1 MKQSEHEIVG
11 IAERLLKEGTI
22 SVFIGHEK
30 GTLPLRTTPA
40 FITEPENAQGL
51 VWNCLCSNNLTVY
64 APRLLKKNGTV
75 KGTRI
80 GILCKGC
87 DSRSLVTLINENQL
101 QRKEL
106 FIVGI
111 ACSGIVDVNKVRRL
125 CNGYDITAIR
135 DETDDIMIQTTH
147 DEKRIRKELCLFDA
161 CLNCTN
167 PTPANYDMLIRSEAV
182 TLHPAQTDPA
192 VVALHSK
199 SRGERWQV
207 FEHEISRC
215 IRCYACRNACP
226 NCYCKECFVEQT
238 RPRWIGASSGLSEL
252 LFYHIMRIFHQAGRC
267 VDCGACVRACP
278 MNIDLRLFTRML
290 VDEVHERFGY
300 DAGLSVGEQP
310 PLATFIVDDSQE
322 FMTEP

>member
-1 MKQSEHEIVG
+1 MKQSEHEIVS

-22 SVFIGHEK
+22 GVFIGYEK

-40 FITEPENAQGL
+40 FITEPGHARRL

-64 APRLLKKNGTV
+64 APRMLKKNDAA
-75 KGTRI
+75 KRTRI

-101 QRKEL
+101 QREEL
-106 FIVGI
+106 FVVGI
-111 ACSGIVDVNKVRRL
+111 ACSGIIDDRKIRRL
-125 CNGYDITAIR
+125 CNGNEITAVR
-135 DETDDIMIQTTH
+135 DETDDIVIRTTH
-147 DEKRIRKELCLFDA
+147 DEQRIRKDMCLFDA

-167 PTPANYDMLIRSEAV
+167 PTPAHYDMLIRSEAV
-182 TLHPAQTDPA
+182 TPHQPQTDPA
-192 VVALHSK
+192 VLAFRSK
-199 SRGERWQV
+199 SRKERWQV
-207 FEHEISRC
+207 FEHEISKC

-238 RPRWIGASSGLSEL
+238 RPHWIGASSGLSES
-252 LFYHIMRIFHQAGRC
+252 LFYHILRIFHQAGRC

-278 MNIDLRLFTRML
+278 MDIDLRLFTRVL

-300 DAGLSVGEQP
+300 DAGLSVGEHP
-310 PLATFIVDDSQE
+310 PLATFIINDSQE